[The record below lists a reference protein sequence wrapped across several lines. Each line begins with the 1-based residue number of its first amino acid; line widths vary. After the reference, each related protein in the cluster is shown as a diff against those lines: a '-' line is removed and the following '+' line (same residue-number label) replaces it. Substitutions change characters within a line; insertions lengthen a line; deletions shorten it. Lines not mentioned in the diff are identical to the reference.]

1 MTTGQD
7 GNAVAAAAAAA
18 AASNGGSSGS
28 SAAAAAAA
36 AAASQ
41 GRHQLR
47 SQSLPHT
54 SITQHSE
61 KNKICRLGYSS
72 LTRQIPAV
80 TA

>member
-1 MTTGQD
+1 MISLLTGQD

-41 GRHQLR
+41 GRFCTPNHTLVLLR
-47 SQSLPHT
+47 TEWRLEKLP
-54 SITQHSE
+54 
-61 KNKICRLGYSS
+61 
-72 LTRQIPAV
+72 
-80 TA
+80 